1 MPIQP
6 NMPPQK
12 MPLSWIDD
20 ERLRIDRSARFVRI
34 AASVDRCVFVLDNVG
49 QVGVLSPDNDA
60 MVIGFL
66 LFSLFFFFFEKNK
79 TSACAHALRPTHIE
93 NTHNPHII
101 AHAHTCIQKRYSCL
115 SSGYSLLQ
123 ETNNLTLNKP
133 PLERNIA
140 GCYLSH
146 TIDTKRGF
154 AAAPPIK
161 WFFFGRFGCLR
172 DGRNMSVVCR

>member
-66 LFSLFFFFFEKNK
+66 LFSLFFFIFDKK
-79 TSACAHALRPTHIE
+79 KQARVRMHCGPHTSKI
-93 NTHNPHII
+93 
-101 AHAHTCIQKRYSCL
+101 
-115 SSGYSLLQ
+115 
-123 ETNNLTLNKP
+123 
-133 PLERNIA
+133 
-140 GCYLSH
+140 H
-146 TIDTKRGF
+146 TIH
-154 AAAPPIK
+154 I
-161 WFFFGRFGCLR
+161 
-172 DGRNMSVVCR
+172 